1 MSILDE
7 LRAKREARAA
17 EMARRSDDQAET
29 ERTTVRQLRAE
40 KLNRAAQTVIANLRW
55 LFGVLTALV
64 CGWSISALGLN
75 MGMPLWVGLL
85 AAAVIDG
92 AWLYCTLQV
101 HVHRDAPYR
110 ALGAHTTARALLMVS
125 VLLNVLHGLVGFGTT
140 VKGVGAAALFAF
152 FPIAL
157 KVVIA
162 QSTVNPLAEILKV
175 PGGKEIVRQMGL
187 DRARAALSAMQERE
201 RIDRYAL
208 ERRAE
213 VELAR
218 LDLNAEAEVAGLQAE
233 LEQVVRLSGGQPGAM
248 SGVSGVSGHGE
259 ISAGQGPDTAS
270 GQSGPEWVVSGQKA
284 PATALTGQDTVSGQ
298 VAAPAGQR
306 PDTRSQ
312 VKLVRDLLDAGTP
325 RERVVDEALRVQP
338 DLKEDSVRR
347 TLARELRSGNHI

>member
-1 MSILDE
+1 MSLLDE
-7 LRAKREARAA
+7 LRVKREARAA

-29 ERTTVRQLRAE
+29 ERTTVRQLRTD

-75 MGMPLWVGLL
+75 MGMPLWVGLV

-110 ALGAHTTARALLMVS
+110 ALGAHTTAKFLLAVS
-125 VLLNVLHGLVGFGTT
+125 VVLNVLHGLTGFGTT
-140 VKGVGAAALFAF
+140 AKGIGAAALFAF

-175 PGGKEIVRQMGL
+175 PGGKEVVRQMGL
-187 DRARAALSAMQERE
+187 DRARSALAAMQERD
-201 RIDRYAL
+201 RIERYAL
-208 ERRAE
+208 ERAAE

-218 LDLNAEAEVAGLQAE
+218 LDLKAEADVSGLQAE
-233 LEQVVRLSGGQPGAM
+233 LELAARTAAALSAGPSGHTEQSSGSSGQIEAPVSGQPG
-248 SGVSGVSGHGE
+248 
-259 ISAGQGPDTAS
+259 
-270 GQSGPEWVVSGQKA
+270 PEWITSAPKTPATAPTGQDVVSGQ
-284 PATALTGQDTVSGQ
+284 PGQPVPTVPDARGQ
-298 VAAPAGQR
+298 V
-306 PDTRSQ
+306 
-312 VKLVRDLLDAGTP
+312 KIVRDLLDSGVP
-325 RERVVDEALRVQP
+325 REKVVDEVLKIRP
-338 DLKEDSVRR
+338 ELKEDSVRR
-347 TLARELRSGNHI
+347 TLSRELRSGNHI